1 LIKILKFLNKR
12 FEEILVVIITSIM
25 IIILFSQVIFRYMM
39 NIPIPWAEEMAS
51 FLMVYLC
58 YFGAS
63 LAVRER
69 RHLKVDIILYYLP
82 KKVRIIWEICID
94 IIFLV
99 FSSVICVKT
108 YEIFVFLSS
117 STQIYP
123 ATNIKKWIVFAG
135 LPLSFGVI
143 CFRIFQDILRY
154 IKENKEL
161 RNNYTKD

>member
-1 LIKILKFLNKR
+1 MIKNLKFLNKR

-25 IIILFSQVIFRYMM
+25 IIILFSQVVFRYVI
-39 NIPIPWAEEMAS
+39 NVSIPWAEETAS

-69 RHLKVDIILYYLP
+69 RHLKVDIILHYLP
-82 KKVRIIWEICID
+82 KKVRIIWEIFID
-94 IIFLV
+94 IVFLG

-108 YEIFVFLSS
+108 YEIFIFLLGT
-117 STQIYP
+117 TQRYP
-123 ATNIKKWIVFAG
+123 AIGIKKWVVFVG
-135 LPLSFGVI
+135 LPISFGVI